1 MKLFNYTLSLRR
13 AVFFLI
19 RCAAFTGLLSSNAAC
34 PFCGQPGC
42 PAGIGTAG
50 ILGIIFALMTGKKL
64 WLRSGKSHADNR
76 KIKSGSGDGPDPLD

>member
-1 MKLFNYTLSLRR
+1 MKKLSFTPLLRR
-13 AVFFLI
+13 IVSFLI
-19 RCAAFTGLLSSNAAC
+19 RWAAFTGLLSSNAAC

-50 ILGIIFALMTGKKL
+50 LLGIIFTLMTGKKL

-76 KIKSGSGDGPDPLD
+76 ERVGKGSRPAR